1 MLWRGATEWPAFL
14 TGRSMIV
21 AGGLSAKMVVYPI
34 AEGSR
39 PDRKL
44 TNWAVV
50 ARVGEGGAPP
60 QKEDWSRPGRREELT
75 PHVARF
81 AIPHVDVE
89 ALIAATPEFWE
100 YPMCDRDPLPR
111 WSHGR
116 VTLLGDAAH
125 PMYPVGS
132 NGASQAILD
141 ARCLAD
147 ALGRAEHPMAALARL
162 RGRAPAEDRRDRARQ
177 SQGRPRGRHRRRRG
191 ARARR
196 LRPTSTRCCPTPS
209 ARRSCAATRRRRA
222 SPRSR

>member
-50 ARVGEGGAPP
+50 ARVGDGRRAAGEGGLVAARPARGADAACRALRDPACRRQGADRRDAGVLGISDVRPRSAAALVARPRDAARRRRASDVSGRLERRLAGDPRCALPRRRAQPGRAPDGGAP
-60 QKEDWSRPGRREELT
+60 
-75 PHVARF
+75 
-81 AIPHVDVE
+81 
-89 ALIAATPEFWE
+89 
-100 YPMCDRDPLPR
+100 
-111 WSHGR
+111 
-116 VTLLGDAAH
+116 
-125 PMYPVGS
+125 
-132 NGASQAILD
+132 
-141 ARCLAD
+141 
-147 ALGRAEHPMAALARL
+147 RL

-191 ARARR
+191 AA
-196 LRPTSTRCCPTPS
+196 LPTALPTSRRCCPTPS
-209 ARRSCAATRRRRA
+209 ARRSCAAMRRRRA